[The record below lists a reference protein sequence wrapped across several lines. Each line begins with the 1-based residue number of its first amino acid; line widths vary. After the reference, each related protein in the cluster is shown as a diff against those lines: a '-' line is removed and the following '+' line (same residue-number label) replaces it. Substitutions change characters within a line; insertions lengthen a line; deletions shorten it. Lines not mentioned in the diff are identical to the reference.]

1 MKTTKKYIVLL
12 NDVITCVQCIVGM
25 QMSPTAAWPPLVYG
39 SVLDLPLLPLGA
51 GPPPGV
57 RAKASFTSVQ
67 INKKKSVFIYFRCLG
82 LNVGH
87 DTLCHPATPHLSL
100 L

>member
-25 QMSPTAAWPPLVYG
+25 QMSPTGLQMWPPLVYG

-67 INKKKSVFIYFRCLG
+67 INKKIRVYLFPVLG
-82 LNVGH
+82 LERW
-87 DTLCHPATPHLSL
+87 P
-100 L
+100 